1 MCVCEHAPLW
11 MGVYLEW
18 VYQISEKDD
27 FKILFYLYSEE
38 IMNMV
43 RLLTVKHVYNGRIV
57 IYPDVGKKKKI
68 KYSLLESEANNVQR
82 GCWNRH
88 WIEHRR
94 KCNRKLFSSHWLD
107 KVNNFYN
114 TMYAC
119 LLSCSVMQ
127 RAKSHALCDPRTVAH
142 QIPLSMGFSRQ
153 EYWSGLSFPP
163 PADLSDPRTEPIFSV
178 SPALAGRFFNTEP
191 HGKPNV
197 VSRTLNK
204 GCNGLNLQPSISGS
218 QSSFIKVE
226 QWPNWVAE
234 GKESRYNGPLHKYE
248 SMIELN

>member
-1 MCVCEHAPLW
+1 M
-11 MGVYLEW
+11 W
-18 VYQISEKDD
+18 V
-27 FKILFYLYSEE
+27 
-38 IMNMV
+38 
-43 RLLTVKHVYNGRIV
+43 
-57 IYPDVGKKKKI
+57 KKKKI
-68 KYSLLESEANNVQR
+68 KYSLLESEANNVHR

-153 EYWSGLSFPP
+153 EYWSRFSFS
-163 PADLSDPRTEPIFSV
+163 AGDLPNPRTEPV
-178 SPALAGRFFNTEP
+178 SPTLAGEFFTTEP
-191 HGKPNV
+191 PVVNLSQHWKPQSQKTNQLDHV
-197 VSRTLNK
+197 DHSLVLLNETM
-204 GCNGLNLQPSISGS
+204 SHA
-218 QSSFIKVE
+218 V
-226 QWPNWVAE
+226 
-234 GKESRYNGPLHKYE
+234 
-248 SMIELN
+248 